1 MIIRVL
7 PQLNS
12 RQQWIDFCRREMPY
26 CFVEQPQCLIDFQ
39 STHLQIT
46 LLSNRTQGKDAIKYS
61 LGSRRS
67 VEPAWQLIRACH
79 WDLNTLLTGLEQ
91 MDFSSNV
98 RDNSLLG
105 VHTDLTARKF
115 FSKERSVIAP
125 SSVGLL
131 KPLGQA
137 PDIWSGEHLL
147 RLIANGQY
155 SDLRNEQIALPH
167 MSDTNTSSCTQA
179 GGIPVPSISS
189 LRLMLLEQPWQWV
202 GQQHNE
208 RLHLFRERQP
218 IVSLIPDFTAPAPR
232 LKAKG
237 NARQNYL

>member
-12 RQQWIDFCRREMPY
+12 RQQWIDFCRRETPY
-26 CFVEQPQCLIDFQ
+26 CFVDQPECLVDFQ

-46 LLSNRTQGKDAIKYS
+46 LLSSHSQGKDAIKYS

-67 VEPAWQLIRACH
+67 VEPAWKLIRACN
-79 WDLNTLLTGLEQ
+79 WDLSAVVAGLEQ

-115 FSKERSVIAP
+115 FSKERSVVAP
-125 SSVGLL
+125 SKVGLL
-131 KPLGQA
+131 KPLTLA
-137 PDIWSGEHLL
+137 PKIWHAESLL
-147 RLIANGQY
+147 RLLANGQY
-155 SDLRNEQIALPH
+155 KDLRSEQIALPG
-167 MSDTNTSSCTQA
+167 TQGKA
-179 GGIPVPSISS
+179 VSGGIPAPSINS
-189 LRLMLLEQPWQWV
+189 LRLMLLDKPWEWIGQPH
-202 GQQHNE
+202 GD

-218 IVSLIPDFTAPAPR
+218 MVSLTPDFTAPAPR
-232 LKAKG
+232 LKSKG
-237 NARQNYL
+237 NARQQYL